1 MHVDFVCEHTNSTQ
15 STEQARWTSE
25 PNERH
30 KNMGATE
37 MAKKNKTIA
46 KQNIFY
52 GE

>member
-1 MHVDFVCEHTNSTQ
+1 MRTHKFNTIN
-15 STEQARWTSE
+15 RTSAMNIRAE
-25 PNERH
+25 ENERH
-30 KNMGATE
+30 KDMGATE